1 MQLLLVSFSVVVL
14 LPLQDFFKID
24 IVHKLLEEIRVLVC
38 QFEIGYWPSPA
49 HLNNTVFK
57 NLSLLA

>member
-1 MQLLLVSFSVVVL
+1 MQLLLGSFSVVVL
-14 LPLQDFFKID
+14 LPLQGFKID
-24 IVHKLLEEIRVLVC
+24 IVHKLLEEVRVLVC
-38 QFEIGYWPSPA
+38 QFEIGYRPSPA